1 MLSQTGIDFFSTV
14 FIVFFFTIS
23 NLFNPSSASKPETK
37 ITYIYNLSTKCGKQC
52 KEVLDFL
59 QQMDKE

>member
-14 FIVFFFTIS
+14 FIVFFLQLATYLLLHLPA
-23 NLFNPSSASKPETK
+23 NLKQK
-37 ITYIYNLSTKCGKQC
+37 LHLYNLSTKYGKQC

-59 QQMDKE
+59 QQMD